1 MTLRCVPRIAAVNGQ
16 LHAPLVQICNYES
29 QVALECANMTGNGSS
44 SSPARPITAAAVADV
59 KRTVDLRQV
68 RADDF
73 RYLSAVARTGTRRSA
88 ALDLGVDHTTV
99 SRRIHAL
106 EKILGVRLIERGAV
120 GWELTDIGRTVADRA
135 RAIEETLQEAV
146 EAAVGDSGSTLRG
159 RVRVTAPDGFGSL
172 IVAPALARLRMH
184 HRHLS
189 VELLTATRQ
198 MNLQQSGFDVAIAVG
213 ATVNS
218 RLVCETICT
227 YSMGIYATT
236 EYLEQYG
243 APSSVDQV
251 REHPIIFFVDS
262 LLQVGD
268 LDLERHLPGA
278 TASFMSTNI
287 FAHVEATRAGG
298 GIGLLPAFMANQHPE
313 LVRLLPKEVD
323 VHLTFSLAAR
333 RESLTNPTVRAVR
346 DAIHAE
352 AARRRTDLLPPT

>member
-1 MTLRCVPRIAAVNGQ
+1 MCVDQHR
-16 LHAPLVQICNYES
+16 
-29 QVALECANMTGNGSS
+29 VALKSANMTANEPSS
-44 SSPARPITAAAVADV
+44 DPGRPISAPAVSDA
-59 KRTVDLRQV
+59 KRAVDLRHV

-73 RYLSAVARTGTRRSA
+73 RYLSAIARTGTRRSA

-106 EKILGVRLIERGAV
+106 EKTLDVRLIERGAV
-120 GWELTDIGRTVADRA
+120 GWELTDIGRAVADRA

-146 EAAVGDSGSTLRG
+146 DAAVGDSGSTLRG
-159 RVRVTAPDGFGSL
+159 RVRVTAPDGFGTL
-172 IVAPALARLRMH
+172 IVAPALARLRMLH
-184 HRHLS
+184 KDLS

-218 RLVCETICT
+218 RLVSETIST
-227 YSMGIYATT
+227 YSMGIYATA
-236 EYLEQYG
+236 EYVDRYG
-243 APSSVDQV
+243 APASVDEV
-251 REHPIIFFVDS
+251 RNHPIIFFVDS

-298 GIGLLPAFMANQHPE
+298 GIGLLPAFMAGRHPD

-323 VHLTFSLAAR
+323 VRLVFSLAAR

-352 AARRRTDLLPPT
+352 AARRQGELLPPT

>member
-1 MTLRCVPRIAAVNGQ
+1 MVNGQ
-16 LHAPLVQICNYES
+16 LHASPVQICTRRWG
-29 QVALECANMTGNGSS
+29 VALECAYMVGNGSS
-44 SSPARPITAAAVADV
+44 ASPERRISPPALADA

-73 RYLSAVARTGTRRSA
+73 RYLGAIARTGTRRSA

-106 EKILGVRLIERGAV
+106 EKILDVRLIERGAV
-120 GWELTDIGRTVADRA
+120 GWELTDIGRIVADRA
-135 RAIEETLQEAV
+135 RAIEESLQEAV
-146 EAAVGDSGSTLRG
+146 EAAVGDPGSTLRG
-159 RVRVTAPDGFGSL
+159 RVRVTAPDGFGTL
-172 IVAPALARLRMH
+172 IVAPALARLRM
-184 HRHLS
+184 RHPQLS
-189 VELLTATRQ
+189 IELLTATRQ

-218 RLVCETICT
+218 RLVSETIST
-227 YSMGIYATT
+227 YSMGIYAT
-236 EYLEQYG
+236 EAYIEEYG
-243 APSSVDQV
+243 APTSVDEV
-251 REHPIIFFVDS
+251 RQHPIIFFVDS

-352 AARRRTDLLPPT
+352 AARRHADLLPPT

>member
-1 MTLRCVPRIAAVNGQ
+1 
-16 LHAPLVQICNYES
+16 
-29 QVALECANMTGNGSS
+29 MTGNGTS
-44 SSPARPITAAAVADV
+44 SSPERPSTAPAVADV

-73 RYLSAVARTGTRRSA
+73 RYLSAIARTGTRRSA

-106 EKILGVRLIERGAV
+106 EKILGVRLIGRGAV
-120 GWELTDIGRTVADRA
+120 GWELTDIGRAVADRA

-146 EAAVGDSGSTLRG
+146 EAAVGNPGSTLRG
-159 RVRVTAPDGFGSL
+159 RVRVTAPDGFGTL
-172 IVAPALARLRMH
+172 IVAPALARLRMR
-184 HRHLS
+184 HRDLS

-218 RLVCETICT
+218 RLVSETICT

-243 APSSVDQV
+243 APSSVDEV
-251 REHPIIFFVDS
+251 RDHPIIFFVDS